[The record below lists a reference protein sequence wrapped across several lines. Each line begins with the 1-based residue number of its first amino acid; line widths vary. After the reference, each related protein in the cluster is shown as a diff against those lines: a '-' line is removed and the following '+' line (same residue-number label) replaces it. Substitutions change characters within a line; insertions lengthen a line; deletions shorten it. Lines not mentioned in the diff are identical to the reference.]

1 MYKGLYMDKVTL
13 SYTHLTH
20 WVKVES
26 QNHDFYMVSD
36 DYGNMIIVED
46 DVNLFSLTGFWM

>member
-1 MYKGLYMDKVTL
+1 MDKVTL